1 MHGFPQWPTS
11 LCSCYDY
18 MMWNTTTET
27 HISLACFNC
36 ISSTQRTTS
45 SLSTGK
51 WSLLAI
57 RGHYAHQASGQG
69 GKNYSQW
76 RKNAGHYETMDFTIH
91 CIISARGPCGSYF
104 SVCFT
109 SIVITPLTAW
119 SSVVIK
125 IPSRRQARSL
135 FRTFELRWC
144 IFPSPL
150 LSMWS
155 EVQGGKIAR

>member
-1 MHGFPQWPTS
+1 MTHVPEQ
-11 LCSCYDY
+11 LLRLYDVKHY
-18 MMWNTTTET
+18 NRDSHLSGM
-27 HISLACFNC
+27 FNC
-36 ISSTQRTTS
+36 ISSTQGTTS

-135 FRTFELRWC
+135 FRTFELRLC